1 MAQNDNNRDRKEQ
14 GEGYQDP
21 NEQESLDTQ
30 TGSDSERQRG
40 QSGSQGPS
48 SGAESDLDD
57 ADEMDDLDDE
67 DRDDD
72 QREGG
77 TNRRRNIS

>member
-1 MAQNDNNRDRKEQ
+1 MDQNDNNRDQQQQ

-21 NEQESLDTQ
+21 NEQESLDTR
-30 TGSDSERQRG
+30 SDSEDSQPTAEPLSQRQG
-40 QSGSQGPS
+40 QGI
-48 SGAESDLDD
+48 ESDLDD
-57 ADEMDDLDDE
+57 ADDLDDE

-77 TNRRRNIS
+77 ANRRRSIS

>member
-1 MAQNDNNRDRKEQ
+1 MDQNDNNRDQQRQ

-21 NEQESLDTQ
+21 NEQESLDTR
-30 TGSDSERQRG
+30 SDSLDSQPTAEPLTQRQG
-40 QSGSQGPS
+40 QGI
-48 SGAESDLDD
+48 ESDLDD
-57 ADEMDDLDDE
+57 ADDMDDLDDE

-77 TNRRRNIS
+77 ANRRRSIS